1 MLPQREMPA
10 CCVLHAVSARVMEAS
25 SPYVEGFA
33 RTARL
38 ADPLQPLERTARDF
52 VSVAQGYL
60 PQDYENLNTAY
71 GSEADL
77 RRCVAALRRRG
88 LKALADVVINHRC
101 AQQQV
106 RGWAAPMRATHGS
119 L

>member
-1 MLPQREMPA
+1 MGNEPG
-10 CCVLHAVSARVMEAS
+10 SA
-25 SPYVEGFA
+25 
-33 RTARL
+33 
-38 ADPLQPLERTARDF
+38 
-52 VSVAQGYL
+52 AQGYL

-88 LKALADVVINHRC
+88 LKALADVVVNHRC

-106 RGWAAPMRATHGS
+106 CATLDAALVQPRTYCVVNG
-119 L
+119 